1 MDFGAFSLI
10 SLMYVVIGVRVIGQM
25 VQRGRKLW
33 DHNFTQQDRIL
44 VDQAAF
50 FILIPISVALHEL
63 GHAIAVWGFGKEVVD
78 FGFYGF
84 AGYVS
89 YFPFGLTDVQ
99 QTIISAA
106 GSLVN
111 LLLCAVVLAVVLLK
125 KPPFRAAFNE
135 VLIQFVFLSG
145 INAFILYP
153 VLDLISGLNGDWRQ
167 MYQSGV
173 PWLTGIIIALQAAT
187 IGAGYWLITN
197 PRMKARFAR
206 LTDVPPGYE
215 RGVLGGIQPGKV
227 PTIEMNPGELAMREA
242 AERVSSGWQH
252 KVHTHLQRFGATGT
266 PGSAILLQWADGS
279 IQHVVAVRRFETTG
293 ITELVHIPTSADGT
307 QARAP
312 LVLHRWP
319 ATPSADELTTGLRV
333 AMETVERGS

>member
-1 MDFGAFSLI
+1 MDFGPFSLL

-25 VQRGRKLW
+25 VQRGKKLW
-33 DHNFTQQDRIL
+33 DRNFTQHDRAL

-111 LLLCAVVLAVVLLK
+111 LLLCVIILVVVFLK
-125 KPPFRAAFNE
+125 KPPFRAAVNE
-135 VLIQFVFLSG
+135 LLIQFVFLSG

-153 VLDLISGLNGDWRQ
+153 ILDVASGLNGDWRQ
-167 MYQSGV
+167 MYDSGV
-173 PWLTGIIIALQAAT
+173 PWLTGVVIASQAGI

-197 PRMKARFAR
+197 PGMKARFAR
-206 LTDVPPGYE
+206 LTDVPPGFE
-215 RGVLGGIQPGKV
+215 RGVLGGIKPGKIE
-227 PTIEMNPGELAMREA
+227 TIEMNPGEMTIREA
-242 AERVSSGWQH
+242 VERASSGWQQ
-252 KVHTHLQRFGATGT
+252 KVHTHLQRFAA
-266 PGSAILLQWADGS
+266 GSAILLQWADGP
-279 IQHVVAVRRFETTG
+279 IQHVVAVRRFDTG
-293 ITELVHIPTSADGT
+293 ITELLHIPTSENSDHPVPP
-307 QARAP
+307 RIM
-312 LVLHRWP
+312 HRWP
-319 ATPSADELTTGLRV
+319 ETPTADELTRGLRI
-333 AMETVERGS
+333 AMETVQRQGG